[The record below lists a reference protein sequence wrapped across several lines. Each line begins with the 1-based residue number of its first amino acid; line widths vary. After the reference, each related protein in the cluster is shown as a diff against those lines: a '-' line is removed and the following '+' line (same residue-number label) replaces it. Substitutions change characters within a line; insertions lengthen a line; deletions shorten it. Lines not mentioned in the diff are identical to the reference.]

1 MPKEFEETKQKAA
14 AFFKKHKSVKC
25 PAFPK
30 ERVYFNSKG
39 LHHLFYEGS
48 MSARPE
54 KEAETRVSLLPRAF
68 LVLKKSSFWQ
78 EERIVDHKGE
88 ILRYWSIEAVVEER
102 RVKVIVQQKGR
113 GRKSF
118 WSVIPSWRKIDGKVI
133 NARSDL
139 SKQ

>member
-1 MPKEFEETKQKAA
+1 MVRESDETKKNAK

-30 ERVYFNSKG
+30 EKVYFNSRS
-39 LHHLFYEGS
+39 LNHLFYEGA
-48 MSARPE
+48 MSARPS
-54 KEAETRVSLLPRAF
+54 KETETRVSLLPRAF
-68 LVLKKSSFWQ
+68 LVLKRSSFWQ

-88 ILRYWSIEAVVEER
+88 IMHYWSLEAVVEER
-102 RVKVIVQQKGR
+102 RIKVIVRQKGG
-113 GRKSF
+113 GRKFF
-118 WSVIPSWRKIDGKVI
+118 WSVIPSWRKIDGRVV